1 MTEPT
6 RGRGAAQQSNG
17 SGSTPVG
24 LRPTII
30 DVARLADVSTSTV
43 SHVVNGTKTVREPIR
58 SRVLKAIEATGYTQH
73 AAARSLRRDR
83 TESIGLVISDSGQ
96 PAFADMV
103 RGVEEA
109 ARKAG
114 LVLLLANSSE
124 DPQQELRAIEALQS
138 RRVDGLILAR
148 AARSTDAAIEWPKAQ
163 GVPLVLLDRLSNLP
177 LDQVGVES
185 EAAVRTLVTHLIQ
198 LGHRRIAITAGNLDV
213 PTLRERYSGY
223 ERAHADA
230 GLPVDPSLVL
240 TGVGDEEETE
250 ALVRELLQ
258 RPDRPTAIVG
268 ASSPMTV
275 GTLRA
280 AAGLGVRIPK
290 DLAFVSFDSLPTP
303 DLLRSPPTS
312 AEQPA
317 REAGREAM
325 RLLLRRLSEP
335 DATPTTVR
343 LAARISHRESCG
355 CGHPEV
361 PLV

>member
-1 MTEPT
+1 MTEAT
-6 RGRGAAQQSNG
+6 RGRTTAQHHN
-17 SGSTPVG
+17 GSTPG
-24 LRPTII
+24 AARPTII
-30 DVARLADVSTSTV
+30 DVAHLAGVSTSTV
-43 SHVVNGTKTVREPIR
+43 SHVVNGTKPVSEPIR
-58 SRVLKAIEATGYTQH
+58 SRVLGAIEATGYTQH

-103 RGVEEA
+103 RGVEQA
-109 ARKAG
+109 ASEAG
-114 LVLLLANSSE
+114 LVMLLVNSSE
-124 DPQQELRAIEALQS
+124 DPQKELRAIEALQS

-148 AARSTDAAIEWPKAQ
+148 AARSTAAAIDWPKAQ
-163 GVPLVLLDRLSNLP
+163 GVPLVLLDRLADLP

-185 EAAVRTLVTHLIQ
+185 ESAVRTLVRHLLE

-230 GLPVDPSLVL
+230 GLAVDPSLVL
-240 TGVGDEEETE
+240 TGVGDEDETQV
-250 ALVRELLQ
+250 LVRELLQ
-258 RPDRPTAIVG
+258 RPDRPMAIVG

-280 AAGLGVRIPK
+280 AAQLGVSIPD

-303 DLLRSPPTS
+303 DLLRCPPTS

-317 REAGREAM
+317 RDAGREAM
-325 RLLLRRLSEP
+325 RLLLRRLAEP
-335 DATPTTVR
+335 KAAPTTVR
-343 LAARISHRESCG
+343 LAARLSHRESCG
-355 CGHPEV
+355 CGHPER